1 MDQET
6 HPLPCCDLFVGP
18 DTGGVETVAR
28 SFVGDEGC
36 LTDDQGPWYAR
47 TRRIILDSKIGVRVL
62 VVCAV
67 ACDGCHDDSV
77 LEGGV
82 ADLDRL
88 EEF

>member
-6 HPLPCCDLFVGP
+6 YPLPCCDLFVGP

-36 LTDDQGPWYAR
+36 LTDDQGARYAR
-47 TRRIILDSKIGVRVL
+47 TCRIVLNRKIGVGMFVI
-62 VVCAV
+62 CAESGE
-67 ACDGCHDDSV
+67 GCHDDSV
-77 LEGGV
+77 LEGDV
-82 ADLDRL
+82 AELDRL